1 MDILEDKVICQ
12 LIQSLKVRLRKK
24 TISSREQPFLSAPRL
39 IFVCGKEWVDN
50 EETIRN
56 YTIRTLRKCRIVN
69 HYGTQNEAVL
79 CIIAEKLYVQDLSED
94 IFSFE
99 KMLAEISDR
108 IIIVAESPGTF
119 CELGAFV
126 MDEDC
131 RRKTMVINE
140 DNADY
145 ENSFITKGPIKK
157 LESLNESSII
167 RHNGLERIKNSHEY
181 NFKVQEIAKAPLTIA
196 INDNAG
202 SVELKSLIYELANI
216 VELFQPVEYFE
227 IETLYKRLKDF
238 EGYTIK
244 NTADHK
250 IRSIRQVLS
259 LMEKMDMLLRQD
271 GYYILNQN
279 ISCYNVMFRIS
290 RKEFNDFRIMYLNRL
305 NKCQKSRVNVL

>member
-1 MDILEDKVICQ
+1 M
-12 LIQSLKVRLRKK
+12 
-24 TISSREQPFLSAPRL
+24 
-39 IFVCGKEWVDN
+39 
-50 EETIRN
+50 
-56 YTIRTLRKCRIVN
+56 RKCRIAN

-202 SVELKSLIYELANI
+202 A
-216 VELFQPVEYFE
+216 
-227 IETLYKRLKDF
+227 
-238 EGYTIK
+238 
-244 NTADHK
+244 
-250 IRSIRQVLS
+250 
-259 LMEKMDMLLRQD
+259 
-271 GYYILNQN
+271 
-279 ISCYNVMFRIS
+279 
-290 RKEFNDFRIMYLNRL
+290 
-305 NKCQKSRVNVL
+305 VN

>member
-1 MDILEDKVICQ
+1 M
-12 LIQSLKVRLRKK
+12 
-24 TISSREQPFLSAPRL
+24 
-39 IFVCGKEWVDN
+39 
-50 EETIRN
+50 
-56 YTIRTLRKCRIVN
+56 RKCRIAN

-79 CIIAEKLYVQDLSED
+79 CIIAEKLYVQDLSETL
-94 IFSFE
+94 FS
-99 KMLAEISDR
+99 
-108 IIIVAESPGTF
+108 
-119 CELGAFV
+119 FV

-271 GYYILNQN
+271 GYYILNKN

>member
-1 MDILEDKVICQ
+1 
-12 LIQSLKVRLRKK
+12 
-24 TISSREQPFLSAPRL
+24 
-39 IFVCGKEWVDN
+39 
-50 EETIRN
+50 
-56 YTIRTLRKCRIVN
+56 
-69 HYGTQNEAVL
+69 
-79 CIIAEKLYVQDLSED
+79 
-94 IFSFE
+94 
-99 KMLAEISDR
+99 
-108 IIIVAESPGTF
+108 
-119 CELGAFV
+119 
-126 MDEDC
+126 
-131 RRKTMVINE
+131 MVINE

-244 NTADHK
+244 NTA
-250 IRSIRQVLS
+250 VLS
-259 LMEKMDMLLRQD
+259 LMEKMYMLLRQD
-271 GYYILNQN
+271 GYYILNKN

-305 NKCQKSRVNVL
+305 NKWQKSRVNVL

>member
-1 MDILEDKVICQ
+1 
-12 LIQSLKVRLRKK
+12 
-24 TISSREQPFLSAPRL
+24 
-39 IFVCGKEWVDN
+39 
-50 EETIRN
+50 
-56 YTIRTLRKCRIVN
+56 
-69 HYGTQNEAVL
+69 
-79 CIIAEKLYVQDLSED
+79 
-94 IFSFE
+94 
-99 KMLAEISDR
+99 
-108 IIIVAESPGTF
+108 
-119 CELGAFV
+119 

-167 RHNGLERIKNSHEY
+167 RHNGLERVKNSHEY

-202 SVELKSLIYELANI
+202 AVELKSLIYELANI

-250 IRSIRQVLS
+250 IRSIRQVL
-259 LMEKMDMLLRQD
+259 
-271 GYYILNQN
+271 
-279 ISCYNVMFRIS
+279 
-290 RKEFNDFRIMYLNRL
+290 
-305 NKCQKSRVNVL
+305 

>member
-1 MDILEDKVICQ
+1 M
-12 LIQSLKVRLRKK
+12 
-24 TISSREQPFLSAPRL
+24 
-39 IFVCGKEWVDN
+39 
-50 EETIRN
+50 
-56 YTIRTLRKCRIVN
+56 RKCRIAN

-202 SVELKSLIYELANI
+202 SVELKA
-216 VELFQPVEYFE
+216 
-227 IETLYKRLKDF
+227 
-238 EGYTIK
+238 
-244 NTADHK
+244 
-250 IRSIRQVLS
+250 
-259 LMEKMDMLLRQD
+259 
-271 GYYILNQN
+271 
-279 ISCYNVMFRIS
+279 
-290 RKEFNDFRIMYLNRL
+290 
-305 NKCQKSRVNVL
+305 

>member
-1 MDILEDKVICQ
+1 M
-12 LIQSLKVRLRKK
+12 
-24 TISSREQPFLSAPRL
+24 
-39 IFVCGKEWVDN
+39 
-50 EETIRN
+50 
-56 YTIRTLRKCRIVN
+56 
-69 HYGTQNEAVL
+69 
-79 CIIAEKLYVQDLSED
+79 
-94 IFSFE
+94 
-99 KMLAEISDR
+99 
-108 IIIVAESPGTF
+108 
-119 CELGAFV
+119 
-126 MDEDC
+126 
-131 RRKTMVINE
+131 INE

-244 NTADHK
+244 NTANHK

-271 GYYILNQN
+271 GYYILNKN